1 MLATRFKHRLRRG
14 LSYPLGLA
22 DLERAIGAI
31 SQASELQVSFSRS
44 PLPTSVTAFQSQV
57 DRDLP
62 HLVLEARFVR
72 WDKGPSLSDSTWTRE
87 YMRGHWSISVYPVA
101 SIRRAQARKVLLAA
115 LPLIQEWFSRSRPES
130 WYHGQ
135 KSYEIEFDPAEGTLR
150 ANDHVEAL

>member
-1 MLATRFKHRLRRG
+1 MPLAL
-14 LSYPLGLA
+14 
-22 DLERAIGAI
+22 

-44 PLPTSVTAFQSQV
+44 PLLTSVTAFQSQV

-72 WDKGPSLSDSTWTRE
+72 WDKGPSLSDSTYCAQ

-115 LPLIQEWFSRSRPES
+115 LPSMQEWFSRSRPES
-130 WYHGQ
+130 WYHGR
-135 KSYEIEFDPAEGTLR
+135 KSCEVVFDPIEGTLR
-150 ANDHVEAL
+150 TAERVEAL